1 MRQGKLEDRLQ
12 MRRLT
17 VDDTAQYNALL
28 RYAFQVTDSEL
39 ASLGWNQK
47 EMERSKKPVLK
58 KTESFGW
65 FDGEKLA
72 SQISVYP
79 MQVNLFGT
87 MYNMGGVT
95 GVATYPEYMGRGL
108 MAHLM
113 KKALDNMRENHQCVS
128 MLFPYLI
135 PYYRKKGWEIV
146 SDKMTYTI
154 KDTQLPKHHKVGGMV
169 ERVDID
175 SEDVH
180 RVHDAFSAMRHGALK
195 RNELEWEE
203 YWRWEADDVLV
214 AVYYDANEKP
224 TGYLVYY
231 IANDVFRIKEL
242 VYINQEARHGLWNY
256 ISAHFSMIDKVVG
269 NNYTNEPMAFLLED
283 SEIQEEIEPYIM
295 ARIVDFEEFIRQYPF
310 DIISIHDDLHFI
322 IDDPIMECNCGDF
335 SLRWDAAGDTMN
347 AGSIII
353 HGRVGDTAGY
363 AMRGGK
369 IYVQGDA
376 GYRAGIHMKAYQ
388 DKLPVLLIGGRAGSF
403 VGEYQAG
410 GIIAVLG
417 LGQGAGPIVGNYP
430 CTGMHGGKLFLRSDC
445 RGIRFPSQVTARAAV
460 PQDLAELEPYLRE
473 YCGLFGCNL
482 QEVLDAPFT
491 VVTPNGRNPYRQM
504 YVAN

>member
-1 MRQGKLEDRLQ
+1 MKQEKLEDRLQ

-95 GVATYPEYMGRGL
+95 GVATYPEYMGHGL

-154 KDTQLPKHHKVGGMV
+154 KDTQLPKHRTSTARMCTGCTTHSPRCATARSSVTSWSG
-169 ERVDID
+169 
-175 SEDVH
+175 
-180 RVHDAFSAMRHGALK
+180 
-195 RNELEWEE
+195 RN
-203 YWRWEADDVLV
+203 
-214 AVYYDANEKP
+214 
-224 TGYLVYY
+224 TG
-231 IANDVFRIKEL
+231 
-242 VYINQEARHGLWNY
+242 
-256 ISAHFSMIDKVVG
+256 
-269 NNYTNEPMAFLLED
+269 
-283 SEIQEEIEPYIM
+283 
-295 ARIVDFEEFIRQYPF
+295 
-310 DIISIHDDLHFI
+310 
-322 IDDPIMECNCGDF
+322 
-335 SLRWDAAGDTMN
+335 
-347 AGSIII
+347 
-353 HGRVGDTAGY
+353 
-363 AMRGGK
+363 
-369 IYVQGDA
+369 
-376 GYRAGIHMKAYQ
+376 
-388 DKLPVLLIGGRAGSF
+388 GGRPTTCSS
-403 VGEYQAG
+403 
-410 GIIAVLG
+410 
-417 LGQGAGPIVGNYP
+417 P
-430 CTGMHGGKLFLRSDC
+430 CITTRTRSRPATSSTTSPTTC
-445 RGIRFPSQVTARAAV
+445 SASRSWCTSIRRRATA
-460 PQDLAELEPYLRE
+460 
-473 YCGLFGCNL
+473 CGTISPRTF
-482 QEVLDAPFT
+482 
-491 VVTPNGRNPYRQM
+491 R
-504 YVAN
+504 

>member
-1 MRQGKLEDRLQ
+1 MKNRKDNMKQGKLEDRLQ

-28 RYAFQVTDSEL
+28 RYAFQVTDNEL

-65 FDGEKLA
+65 FDGDKLA

-87 MYNMGGVT
+87 MYSMGGVT
-95 GVATYPEYMGRGL
+95 GVATYPEYMNHGL
-108 MAHLM
+108 MSSLM
-113 KKALDNMRENHQCVS
+113 KKALLNMQENHQCVS
-128 MLFPYLI
+128 MLYPYLI

-154 KDTQLPKHHKVGGMV
+154 KDTQLPKHYKVGGMV

-180 RVHDAFSAMRHGALK
+180 RVHDAFTAMRHGALK

-231 IANDVFRIKEL
+231 IANDVFKIKEL

-256 ISAHFSMIDKVVG
+256 ISAHFSMIDNLVVK
-269 NNYTNEPMAFLLED
+269 NYTNEPMAFLLED
-283 SEIQEEIEPYIM
+283 SEIQEEIEPYMM
-295 ARIVDFEEFIRQYPF
+295 ARIVDFEEFIMQYPF

-335 SLRWDAAGDTMN
+335 SLRWDAKGNTILERGGTRGETVRCNIQTLTAMFYGYKRPTYLK
-347 AGSIII
+347 
-353 HGRVGDTAGY
+353 RVERLAANDTAV
-363 AMRGGK
+363 R
-369 IYVQGDA
+369 ILED
-376 GYRAGIHMKAYQ
+376 
-388 DKLPVLLIGGRAGSF
+388 
-403 VGEYQAG
+403 
-410 GIIAVLG
+410 II
-417 LGQGAGPIVGNYP
+417 PIEQPY
-430 CTGMHGGKLFLRSDC
+430 FSDY
-445 RGIRFPSQVTARAAV
+445 F
-460 PQDLAELEPYLRE
+460 
-473 YCGLFGCNL
+473 
-482 QEVLDAPFT
+482 
-491 VVTPNGRNPYRQM
+491 
-504 YVAN
+504 